1 MINFIIGEKMLD
13 CMFTYISSRTLCLF
27 NLELFYDLP
36 LYIPAGILHKYSDG
50 VREPESNKKS
60 RSPFKSVV
68 LRVCARMSC
77 QESK

>member
-1 MINFIIGEKMLD
+1 MI
-13 CMFTYISSRTLCLF
+13 Y
-27 NLELFYDLP
+27 P
-36 LYIPAGILHKYSDG
+36 YIPAGILHKYSDG

-68 LRVCARMSC
+68 LRVCERMSC

>member
-1 MINFIIGEKMLD
+1 MSD
-13 CMFTYISSRTLCLF
+13 CMFTYVVGLYVCLIWNYF
-27 NLELFYDLP
+27 MIYP
-36 LYIPAGILHKYSDG
+36 YIPAGILHKYSDG

-68 LRVCARMSC
+68 LRVCERMSC

>member
-1 MINFIIGEKMLD
+1 MINFIIGEKMSD
-13 CMFTYISSRTLCLF
+13 CMFTYVVGLYVCLIWNYF
-27 NLELFYDLP
+27 MIYP
-36 LYIPAGILHKYSDG
+36 CIPAGILHKYSDG

-68 LRVCARMSC
+68 LKVCEIMSC